1 MTVPF
6 VVGIAGGSGAGKT
19 ALARAIAADFGL
31 ERVAWLAHDAYHLDA
46 GGHHPTASTAF
57 DFDVPEALDQ
67 ELFRAHLAAL
77 RRGQAVVPPRYCFV
91 THRRLG
97 DGEPVAPR
105 DVLLVEGILLLHD
118 HAVRDLL
125 DLRIYVDA
133 PVDLRLTRRI
143 TRDCAER
150 GRTPQ
155 TVVAQCRTTVFPA
168 HARYVEPTK
177 ASADLVLVNA
187 GRLEAVA
194 EVAAGV
200 IRARLRS
207 AHRLQDKAQAA

>member
-31 ERVAWLAHDAYHLDA
+31 QRVACLAHDAYYLDA
-46 GGHHPTASTAF
+46 GGHHSAASPAF
-57 DFDVPEALDQ
+57 DDVPKALDQ
-67 ELFRAHLAAL
+67 ELFRTHLAAL

-105 DVLLVEGILLLHD
+105 EVLLVEGILLLHD

-155 TVVAQCRTTVFPA
+155 TVVAQCRATVFPA

-177 ASADLVLVNA
+177 ACADLVLVNA

-207 AHRLQDKAQAA
+207 ARRLQEAAQAA

>member
-1 MTVPF
+1 MTMPF

-19 ALARAIAADFGL
+19 ALVRAIAADFGP
-31 ERVAWLAHDAYHLDA
+31 ERVAWLAHDAYLLDA
-46 GGHHPTASTAF
+46 GDHHPTTSTAF
-57 DFDVPEALDQ
+57 DFDVPDALDQ

-77 RRGQAVVPPRYCFV
+77 RRGQTVVPPRRCFV

-97 DGEPVAPR
+97 DDEPVAPR
-105 DVLLVEGILLLHD
+105 EVVLVEGILLLHD
-118 HAVRDLL
+118 HVVRDLL

-155 TVVAQCRTTVFPA
+155 AVVAQCRGTVFPA

-177 ASADLVLVNA
+177 ACADLVLVNA

-207 AHRLQDKAQAA
+207 ARRLQEGAQAA